1 MSAPHVKALYATL
14 ALAVFDMGHLVP
26 GLSTPRQYL
35 TPYKCVFKGVVRT
48 ITNTVARRVIEIPW
62 GARV

>member
-1 MSAPHVKALYATL
+1 MELRKAYG
-14 ALAVFDMGHLVP
+14 FQQID
-26 GLSTPRQYL
+26 TPRQYL
-35 TPYKCVFKGVVRT
+35 TPYKCVFKGVMRT